1 MKVEVAEQ
9 VVTFIRSLPPEPRKA
24 LRRALSELEH
34 ERGDIRPLEGEL
46 EDFYRLRV
54 GRSRVIFQYR
64 VAGRRRSI
72 RCVYAASRSI
82 IYEIFA
88 QQMHELLG

>member
-1 MKVEVAEQ
+1 MKVEIAEQ

-24 LRRALSELEH
+24 LRRALSELEQ

-54 GRSRVIFQYR
+54 GRYRVIFQYR